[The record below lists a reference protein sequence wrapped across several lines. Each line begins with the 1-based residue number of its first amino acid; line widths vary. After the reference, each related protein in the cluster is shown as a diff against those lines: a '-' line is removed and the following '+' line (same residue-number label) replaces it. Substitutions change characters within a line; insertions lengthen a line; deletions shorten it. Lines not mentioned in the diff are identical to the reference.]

1 MVELPD
7 ATSEPPRVA
16 VLVARSPAAV
26 QQETASL
33 AKPAL
38 QASAV
43 QWGRLVMQGRP
54 DRPAEARLPT

>member
-26 QQETASL
+26 QQETALL
-33 AKPAL
+33 APAL

-43 QWGRLVMQGRP
+43 QWGRLVMQERP